1 MRVPSCRNIKGRR
14 GILILLHVI
23 VVMTVDL
30 ASPQSRDGTEY
41 AGVLPDQAQ
50 GNNVTPNGIATLMC
64 AREEMQSMFSV

>member
-1 MRVPSCRNIKGRR
+1 
-14 GILILLHVI
+14 
-23 VVMTVDL
+23 MTVDL

-64 AREEMQSMFSV
+64 TREEMQSMFSV